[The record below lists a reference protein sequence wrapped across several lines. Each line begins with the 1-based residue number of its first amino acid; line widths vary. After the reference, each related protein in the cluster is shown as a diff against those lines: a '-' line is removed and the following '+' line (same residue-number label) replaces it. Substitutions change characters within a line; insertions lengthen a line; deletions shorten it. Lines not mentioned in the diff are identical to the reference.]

1 MQNIIYD
8 IVLKVHR
15 EEKILRMQSAAIIAE
30 QAAEQAAAEA
40 RGQSDTPP
48 ENLDP
53 SESPST
59 PLPDSVKGAVRKGL
73 KVTTPGA
80 IYDGG
85 KVYLRGNPLATTK
98 EILCRRC
105 RLPRLLYPTDGIG
118 ARTPDPGKEYCA
130 KRPYIDKPGHD
141 VYGKPFPSHN
151 AKAPK
156 KRKKNSEA
164 QRESTPAG
172 LESNTSSPPEI
183 ITPGRPTTDTAGG
196 APFPNV
202 DCPICEKSIVVTMVA
217 RHLEKCLGIGGRQS
231 SRNAMARMNKQN
243 GNGGTPL
250 GSKRGTPAP
259 EKRAREELNND
270 NDEDDEFGETP
281 KKRKRKTATTKKRP
295 AKTPNPA
302 SNSQNCNGA
311 TPLSSSSGSS
321 APGKMAREKLDDG
334 DEDDCH
340 PEETPKKKKSKRAS
354 PKSAVKKG
362 PAKTLNAELLV
373 A

>member
-1 MQNIIYD
+1 
-8 IVLKVHR
+8 
-15 EEKILRMQSAAIIAE
+15 MQSAAIIAE
-30 QAAEQAAAEA
+30 QAAAES
-40 RGQSDTPP
+40 RGQGDTPS

-59 PLPDSVKGAVRKGL
+59 PLHDSVKGAVRKGL

-85 KVYLRGNPLATTK
+85 KVYLRGNPLVTTK

-118 ARTPDPGKEYCA
+118 ARAPDPGKEYCA
-130 KRPYIDKPGHD
+130 KHPYIDKPGHD

-151 AKAPK
+151 GKAPK
-156 KRKKNSEA
+156 KRKINPEA

-183 ITPGRPTTDTAGG
+183 ITPGRPTTETAGG
-196 APFPNV
+196 NTFPNV
-202 DCPICEKSIVVTMVA
+202 NCPICEKSIVVTMVA
-217 RHLEKCLGIGGRQS
+217 RHLESCLGIGGRQS

-259 EKRAREELNND
+259 EKRAREELD
-270 NDEDDEFGETP
+270 NDDDDDDDELEETL
-281 KKRKRKTATTKKRP
+281 KKRKRKTATTKSGVKKRP
-295 AKTPNPA
+295 AKTPKPA
-302 SNSQNCNGA
+302 SNSQNGNGA
-311 TPLSSSSGSS
+311 TPLNSSSGSPT
-321 APGKMAREKLDDG
+321 PGKMARKKLDDG
-334 DEDDCH
+334 DEDDYNS
-340 PEETPKKKKSKRAS
+340 EGTPKKKKSKKA
-354 PKSAVKKG
+354 PPESAVKKR
-362 PAKTLNAELLV
+362 PAKTFNAELLE